1 MVGGVLLGANWTQ
14 TKEKPGEFWVK
25 IEFSAILRIVLR
37 VNFGLRWYVVYQN
50 ALLWSIINCHTDAYK
65 GFFDVKNGAQTFTS
79 ELG

>member
-1 MVGGVLLGANWTQ
+1 MGKEVGSCSSDHRSPAMVAGVLLGANWTQ

-50 ALLWSIINCHTDAYK
+50 ALLWSIINCHTDA
-65 GFFDVKNGAQTFTS
+65 
-79 ELG
+79 

>member
-1 MVGGVLLGANWTQ
+1 MGKVVGSCSFDRRSPAMVAEVLLGANWTQ

-50 ALLWSIINCHTDAYK
+50 ALLRSIINCHTDA
-65 GFFDVKNGAQTFTS
+65 
-79 ELG
+79 